1 MSRSNTK
8 LSSEKRKGR
17 KGKEEERRR
26 NGSKARGEER
36 RKQGKGIKEERKRKE
51 QPSKNLEN
59 LKFQLLTDVFMS

>member
-36 RKQGKGIKEERKRKE
+36 RKQGKGIKEERKKGTTFTKLGKIE
-51 QPSKNLEN
+51 VPAL
-59 LKFQLLTDVFMS
+59 D